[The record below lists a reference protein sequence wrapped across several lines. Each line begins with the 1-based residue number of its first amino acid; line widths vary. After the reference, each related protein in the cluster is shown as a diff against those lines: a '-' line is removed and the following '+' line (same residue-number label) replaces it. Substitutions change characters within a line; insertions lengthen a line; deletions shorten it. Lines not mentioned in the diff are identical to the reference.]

1 MENFKMTFARYEKKY
16 VITRAQKAKL
26 LALIGSRL
34 IPDAY
39 GESTVCNIYFDT
51 PDYRLIR
58 TSIEK
63 PVFKEKLRI
72 RAYNFPDRQSNAFV
86 EIKRKS
92 DGVVY
97 KRRVLMPYGQAHDY
111 LCEDAPAAEGNSQ
124 ILREIDYLRSFYGN
138 VQPAVALFYDRMAY
152 YWQENEELRL
162 TFDSNV
168 RYRCENFDLSCG
180 DRGAVNISGEQI
192 ILEIKLADAFPLW
205 LSSALDSLGIYPGSF
220 SKYGAAY
227 QDMRQKQKLPEVQL
241 PYLHRVMTA

>member
-34 IPDAY
+34 TPDVY

-58 TSIEK
+58 ASIEK
-63 PVFKEKLRI
+63 PLFKEKLRI
-72 RAYNFPDRQSNAFV
+72 RAYNFPDRESNAFV
-86 EIKRKS
+86 EIKRKC

-97 KRRVLMPYGQAHDY
+97 KRRVAMPYGQAYDY
-111 LCEDAPAAEGNSQ
+111 LCDDVPLQQSSQ
-124 ILREIDYLRSFYGN
+124 ILREIDYLRSFYQD
-138 VQPAVALFYDRMAY
+138 VRPSVALFYDRMAY
-152 YWQENEELRL
+152 YWKENPELRL

-168 RYRCENFDLSCG
+168 RYRCDHFDLSCG
-180 DRGAVNISGEQI
+180 DRGTTDLSGDKV
-192 ILEIKLADAFPLW
+192 ILEIKLADTFPLW
-205 LSSALDSLGIYPGSF
+205 LSEALDALDIYPGSF

-227 QDMRQKQKLPEVQL
+227 LDMREKKKLPEVQM